1 VRASSYKIHFE
12 RAAVDQL
19 RERVRR
25 TLWAPESPD
34 AGWAYGVP
42 GSELRRLAA
51 HWADGFDFAAYEALL
66 NEQPHFRAMVAGVDI
81 HFMHRRGIGP
91 APIPLVLT
99 HGWPWTFWD
108 FAKVIGPLT
117 DPARFGAD
125 AADAFDVIVPALP
138 GYPYSAPP
146 PPAVGYVE
154 TADLWREL
162 LVGVLGYPRF
172 GAHGGDSGAFVTA
185 QLAHAHADVLI
196 GAHLTF
202 PALLG
207 ATFSD
212 SGARTDLQTHFLT
225 HIFEPQ
231 TLSWAMHDSP
241 VGMLAWMLQRRRS
254 WSDCDGEVSRRFTDD
269 ELLLTTTLYWLS
281 NSFASSVRFYK
292 ASFGKPWVPKHADRP
307 TLRAPTGIAVFP
319 RELRKVSR
327 EFARG
332 HANLV
337 HWSEM
342 PRGGHFAASEEPAL
356 LVGDLRKFF
365 RPLRHRTGESC

>member
-1 VRASSYKIHFE
+1 MHAQPFTIRFNRAD
-12 RAAVDQL
+12 VDRL

-25 TLWAPESPD
+25 TQWAPEL
-34 AGWAYGVP
+34 AGSDWQLGVP
-42 GSELRRLAA
+42 GEELRRLAA
-51 HWADGFDFAAYEALL
+51 RWVDGFDFDAHETQL
-66 NEQPHFRAMVAGVDI
+66 NQQPHFHANVDALKI
-81 HFMHRRGIGP
+81 HFIHRRGVGP

-108 FAKVIGPLT
+108 FAKVIRPLT
-117 DPARFGAD
+117 DPGRFGAD
-125 AADAFDVIVPALP
+125 PADAFDVIVPALP
-138 GYPYSAPP
+138 GYPFSAPP
-146 PPAVGYVE
+146 TQRIGFVE
-154 TADLWREL
+154 TADLWRKL
-162 LVGVLGYPRF
+162 LMDVLGYHRF

-196 GAHLTF
+196 GAHLSF

-207 ATFSD
+207 APVGD
-212 SGARTDLQTHFLT
+212 VRERPHLQTHFLT

-254 WSDCDGEVSRRFTDD
+254 WSDCAGDVRRRFTDD
-269 ELLLTTTLYWLS
+269 ELLLATTLYWLS
-281 NSFASSVRFYK
+281 GSFASSVRYYS
-292 ASFGKPWVPKHADRP
+292 ASFGRPWTPSHTDKP

-319 RELRKVSR
+319 KELRQVPQ
-327 EFARG
+327 EFARQ

-342 PRGGHFAASEEPAL
+342 PRGGHFAASEEPEL
-356 LVGDLRKFF
+356 LVDDLRNFF
-365 RPLRHRTGESC
+365 RPLRTRSGI